1 MRDSAMVAIL
11 KANGFGGADLSI
23 ISKIKRPEY
32 YGVQLTMEARQVIG
46 SQYTYLKKIRN
57 QAERMIAYMDK
68 VGSISSLEAMSILG
82 ILSPTKRMS
91 EIRRMPGIIVH
102 QKWESDGKSRW
113 LRYWIERVEE

>member
-113 LRYWIERVEE
+113 LRYWIERTEE

>member
-32 YGVQLTMEARQVIG
+32 YGVQLTMEARQAIG

-91 EIRRMPGIIVH
+91 EIRRMPNVIVH